1 VTSPTRSSAR
11 SPHWIV
17 AGLGTAACIVVFVV
31 VVLLPVG
38 RCLAHLSDAMFG
50 AKP

>member
-31 VVLLPVG
+31 VVLPVG
-38 RCLAHLSDAMFG
+38 WCLAHLSDAMFG